1 MRQIFWKKLSP
12 YQTKNTIWHKV
23 TFEEVLLDT
32 VELEELFSKPLSNNK
47 STTSNLVKSPKLNK
61 KPLATTLLDITR
73 ANNIAIML
81 SRIKA
86 TYTDIYNAI
95 LGMDEVLLS
104 IENLKAIKQHI
115 PQKEEL
121 EMVRAYDGDPKN
133 LGNAE
138 KYFLEVMR
146 LPRMSERLTCM
157 IFKRRFELDVEELKP
172 ELKILFEAI
181 AELKKSDR
189 LLILLHTVLNIGN
202 FMNGSSFRGNASGY
216 MLDALLMLK
225 DVRAKDGNKKGI
237 PSLLHYLCYL
247 LQEKNPQLLTFMEQ
261 LPHVEAAA
269 RVSVPSVVST
279 IEVLETGLQQVQKE
293 VEVLTKSKI
302 SDSNDKFVPVMT
314 EFIRSAEA
322 TVKTISEMRLKL
334 EKDLNHMLTYFG
346 EDPSTTKPEDFFS
359 TIVSFSSALQ
369 KAHKEND
376 EQRQKSM
383 RRRQTLLK
391 KVGSVITPFSM
402 IYIDPVLF
410 SLLQISH
417 LWDPK
422 SWSKVNSMMQFVS
435 FDLESEER
443 EVTAPNQQF
452 LMISIYLTA

>member
-391 KVGSVITPFSM
+391 KPTTNKPLMGPKVMVQGEFDDAIRELRFGIRRKRS
-402 IYIDPVLF
+402 DR
-410 SLLQISH
+410 
-417 LWDPK
+417 PK
-422 SWSKVNSMMQFVS
+422 STVLN
-435 FDLESEER
+435 DLNLLDSLIKKPLH
-443 EVTAPNQQF
+443 A
-452 LMISIYLTA
+452 S